1 MEPDSIFHWFAHQLT
16 RLVPRGLLLL
26 PANASQPLSLRA
38 QHSFWKKVWS
48 FILSCIRLTL
58 LFGDIGGHANVS
70 SHLCFNHHHERN
82 LKQINTNIC
91 TIIFQSQPTTLII
104 VFFFFFFFFL
114 QSTDTYNMLKDF
126 FMFQLYVSLC
136 SVSNVVLWRPC
147 LARLGQGCG
156 DISQL
161 QNCCFIKRF
170 KVCYHQ
176 CDRIKPQPVSD
187 IWSMCLVKEPVMQSC
202 HFDWNR

>member
-70 SHLCFNHHHERN
+70 SHLCFNHRHESNR
-82 LKQINTNIC
+82 KQSNNNIC
-91 TIIFQSQPTTLII
+91 TIIFQSQPTTGINGC
-104 VFFFFFFFFL
+104 FFFFFSFFSWKSQIRTICWKAFL
-114 QSTDTYNMLKDF
+114 FFNFLYFYAQFPMLCFDGPVW
-126 FMFQLYVSLC
+126 LGWGRAVETSLNSRTVVS
-136 SVSNVVLWRPC
+136 SNV
-147 LARLGQGCG
+147 
-156 DISQL
+156 S
-161 QNCCFIKRF
+161 RF
-170 KVCYHQ
+170 ATT
-176 CDRIKPQPVSD
+176 
-187 IWSMCLVKEPVMQSC
+187 
-202 HFDWNR
+202 NATG